1 MSHDTSDD
9 KELSIVY
16 NLVFEETA
24 RLIVEEKYKV
34 QIVAATLLAQALRL
48 YKSCLKNNDFERMI
62 NSIPDSKDNIRPY
75 DIFEDLPTDKKYIN

>member
-1 MSHDTSDD
+1 
-9 KELSIVY
+9 
-16 NLVFEETA
+16 
-24 RLIVEEKYKV
+24 
-34 QIVAATLLAQALRL
+34 LAQALRL